1 MPETAVYINMWA
13 AEVYGG
19 KREADRLARKH
30 GFTNLGQV
38 RTKEYNGVTKYYS
51 DSISYIMYYI

>member
-19 KREADRLARKH
+19 KQEADRVARKH
-30 GFTNLGQV
+30 GLANLGQV
-38 RTKEYNGVTKYYS
+38 RTKEYTGVTGYHS
-51 DSISYIMYYI
+51 DSISYVMYYI